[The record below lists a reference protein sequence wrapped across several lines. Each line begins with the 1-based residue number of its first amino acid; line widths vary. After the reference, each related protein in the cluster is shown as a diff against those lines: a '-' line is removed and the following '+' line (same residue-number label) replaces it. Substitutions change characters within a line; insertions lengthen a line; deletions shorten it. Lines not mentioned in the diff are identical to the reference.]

1 MKIKHLF
8 LSVLAMASVAVA
20 CDKENQNSDK
30 PSLKL
35 DPATVEF
42 EATAGTKTVKVDANQ
57 AWAIDGNDYDWVTLS
72 QEEGDGAADVE
83 ITVLENTSAA
93 ARTANITFRCSI
105 VKKTLKITQTGVG
118 GGEPVGEGDGTKEKP
133 YSASQAVKVAAA
145 LEKDAYTDS
154 EVYVRGFI
162 TKIKEIDTGTY
173 GNATFWISD
182 DGTETTDPKPLYVFR
197 IKDIDGAK
205 FTDANKIKEGD
216 DVVVYGK
223 LQNYYGNTPQVSKGG
238 NLVSVNGVEP
248 EPPVVEEVTVTG
260 LIVAVSAKGFLVKTD
275 DGMKYVFD
283 SSITPEVSVG
293 DNVTVKGNATEHNGT
308 PEIEKYTVKVN
319 STGNAVAHP
328 EAVAITS
335 DNIAAYNTLFSYVK
349 TTGKLVISG
358 NYYNIEITGANKTG
372 SLAYAKDV
380 DAGLNGKYVDVEG
393 YFVGFTGSGNKY
405 FNILYTN
412 IVESAEQPV
421 EPEKPVVEGEITLDI
436 ASIASSFTSTTVNGK
451 AAISV
456 TSNGVTLSVIKTG
469 STAPILPSEASN
481 LVRFHQ
487 SNTMTIEV
495 AGKKI
500 SSVVL
505 TCPYA
510 DKCASF
516 TVTSGDGGTGAADTS
531 AKTVTWSGTAV
542 DKFVCTADKQS
553 RFSKITII
561 AK

>member
-293 DNVTVKGNATEHNGT
+293 DNVTVK
-308 PEIEKYTVKVN
+308 
-319 STGNAVAHP
+319 
-328 EAVAITS
+328 
-335 DNIAAYNTLFSYVK
+335 
-349 TTGKLVISG
+349 
-358 NYYNIEITGANKTG
+358 
-372 SLAYAKDV
+372 
-380 DAGLNGKYVDVEG
+380 
-393 YFVGFTGSGNKY
+393 
-405 FNILYTN
+405 
-412 IVESAEQPV
+412 
-421 EPEKPVVEGEITLDI
+421 
-436 ASIASSFTSTTVNGK
+436 
-451 AAISV
+451 
-456 TSNGVTLSVIKTG
+456 
-469 STAPILPSEASN
+469 
-481 LVRFHQ
+481 
-487 SNTMTIEV
+487 
-495 AGKKI
+495 
-500 SSVVL
+500 
-505 TCPYA
+505 
-510 DKCASF
+510 
-516 TVTSGDGGTGAADTS
+516 
-531 AKTVTWSGTAV
+531 
-542 DKFVCTADKQS
+542 
-553 RFSKITII
+553 
-561 AK
+561 